1 MQMITWYF
9 DRLKRLKEARKSGQL
24 AFEIIIILIVK
35 IGLLWLLWAVC
46 FSHPIAKDARQL
58 SVTRMILNHSN

>member
-9 DRLKRLKEARKSGQL
+9 NHLRRLKAFDKFGRL
-24 AFEIIIILIVK
+24 AFEITIILIVK
-35 IGLLWLLWAVC
+35 IVLLWLLWTLC

-58 SVTRMILNHSN
+58 AVTRMILSHSN